1 MRPFAQMDGAALSQ
15 VRYVLSDIDDT
26 ITWAGELPAQSYAA
40 LQALRASGRT
50 VVLITGRPAGWCDM
64 IARFF
69 PVDAVVGENGALCFY
84 RDGGHVR
91 QLWHD
96 SAAVRAKNLKRL
108 RAMADAI
115 VAEFDGTVLAQ
126 DNPWRA
132 SDVAVDFAEEVPP
145 LPLAVARAIKARFEA
160 GGATAKVSS
169 IHVNA
174 WFGDYDKYAIFCRW
188 ASAVRGESLAAL
200 QDTAIYCG
208 DSPNDV
214 PMFKRFAHAV
224 GVHSITRYGLPEED
238 LPAWVTT
245 ADAADGFAQVA
256 HALLAHPLAADK
268 ARA

>member
-1 MRPFAQMDGAALSQ
+1 MRPFAEMDKADLARVGH
-15 VRYVLSDIDDT
+15 VLSDIDDT
-26 ITWAGELPAQSYAA
+26 LTCDGELPAQSYEA
-40 LQALRASGRT
+40 LQALRASGRA

-69 PVDAVVGENGALCFY
+69 PVDAVIGENGALCFY

-96 SAAVRAKNLKRL
+96 SAQVRAENLTRL
-108 RAMADAI
+108 RAMADDI
-115 VAEFDGTVLAQ
+115 VAAFDGTVLAQ

-145 LPLAVARAIKARFEA
+145 LPLSVARAIKARFEA

-174 WFGDYDKYAIFCRW
+174 WFGDYDKYAMFCRW
-188 ASAVRGESLAAL
+188 ATQVRGQSLDHL
-200 QDTAIYCG
+200 QKTAIYCG

-214 PMFKRFAHAV
+214 PMFKRFAHSV
-224 GVHSITRYGLPEED
+224 GVHSITRYGLPGED
-238 LPAWVTT
+238 LPAWVTD

-256 HALLAHPLAADK
+256 RALLSCPLAEAK
-268 ARA
+268 SQA